1 MRNTLKVL
9 EAYPAQQAAG
19 GKLAANQQL
28 PKLES
33 LLINPQL
40 LNTFSQENKSER
52 NLLILKKYSLD
63 LLLFENYNE
72 NDLDL
77 DFKET
82 NFFRPPFILGE
93 LMDLLYAIKHSYNQN
108 KIFQNQNQSIF
119 CVQPKKVL
127 FRESLHYNVVSLIY
141 QSLILIIPP
150 GMIKN

>member
-63 LLLFENYNE
+63 LLLFENDNE
-72 NDLDL
+72 NDKEINLDL

-93 LMDLLYAIKHSYNQN
+93 LMDLLYAIKHSYNCL
-108 KIFQNQNQSIF
+108 F

-127 FRESLHYNVVSLIY
+127 FHKSLHYNVVSLIY

-150 GMIKN
+150 GLIKN